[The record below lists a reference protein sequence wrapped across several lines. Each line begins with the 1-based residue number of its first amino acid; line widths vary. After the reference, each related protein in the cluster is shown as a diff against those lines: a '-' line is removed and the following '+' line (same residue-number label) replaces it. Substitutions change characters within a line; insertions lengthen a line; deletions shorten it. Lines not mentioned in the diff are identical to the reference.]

1 MYTGTYMNIC
11 TFLLVWCIF
20 ILIQLHIIILLLAM
34 AQVIGKDAAKGQVY
48 NIQDPQSVSFTGLA
62 RLCAKAMG
70 TDPESLTITLY
81 DKNKYDFGEKKAFP
95 MREQH
100 FFCSIDKAIK
110 DLEWTPK
117 YDLLSGLKDSYEND
131 FVHKKVGVLCI

>member
-1 MYTGTYMNIC
+1 MYI
-11 TFLLVWCIF
+11 LV
-20 ILIQLHIIILLLAM
+20 LPLLLAM
-34 AQVIGKDAAKGQVY
+34 AQVIGKDVAKGQVY

-62 RLCAKAMG
+62 KLCAKSMG
-70 TDPESLTITLY
+70 KDPDALAITLY

-110 DLEWTPK
+110 DLQWTPK

-131 FVHKKVGVLCI
+131 FVHKKVCYVLYVYCAVCVYVCVFSIICSML